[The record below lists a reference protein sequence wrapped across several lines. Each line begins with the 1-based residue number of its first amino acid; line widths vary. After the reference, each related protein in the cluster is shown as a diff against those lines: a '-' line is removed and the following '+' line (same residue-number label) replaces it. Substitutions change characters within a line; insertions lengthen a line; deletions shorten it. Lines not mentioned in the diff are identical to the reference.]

1 MKLLFP
7 IVVKQ
12 ACSCMKIILCGK
24 RYGFFFSFFFF
35 GNCSNFRE
43 NFSSLDNCFFS
54 IKCVLY
60 FL

>member
-24 RYGFFFSFFFF
+24 RYGFFFFLSSFL
-35 GNCSNFRE
+35 E
-43 NFSSLDNCFFS
+43 
-54 IKCVLY
+54 IVLILGRILVVWITVS